1 MTESDSL
8 FPALTRPTN
17 HYRTPTP
24 IIDPWQNQWG
34 DSPLTSLP
42 EEYRSSPPS
51 PIPENLDDDEE
62 QQPPPPN
69 RGMPRLGGRYINR
82 FPQPRGPQAGVAG
95 FGRAIGGGLLSC
107 LILLSWAREAV
118 FRTGV
123 SLTTGDGDSDCWVS
137 GGNNVRRIM
146 SQSQDPSWQGM
157 RLGPSIATLPRWPS
171 TRCRNTRSAIRA
183 FVSSRTAPRTTVD
196 LAHWPMLFMA

>member
-1 MTESDSL
+1 MEIHGASGNGPASAGIFGWWSPFSSSMVYRRADMLTWFEWLKMTDRVKLSDGEL
-8 FPALTRPTN
+8 
-17 HYRTPTP
+17 
-24 IIDPWQNQWG
+24 
-34 DSPLTSLP
+34 
-42 EEYRSSPPS
+42 
-51 PIPENLDDDEE
+51 
-62 QQPPPPN
+62 
-69 RGMPRLGGRYINR
+69 R
-82 FPQPRGPQAGVAG
+82 FLSAWNPHGIMAVFSYPV
-95 FGRAIGGGLLSC
+95 GRAIGGGLLSC

-183 FVSSRTAPRTTVD
+183 FVSSRTAPRTTAD